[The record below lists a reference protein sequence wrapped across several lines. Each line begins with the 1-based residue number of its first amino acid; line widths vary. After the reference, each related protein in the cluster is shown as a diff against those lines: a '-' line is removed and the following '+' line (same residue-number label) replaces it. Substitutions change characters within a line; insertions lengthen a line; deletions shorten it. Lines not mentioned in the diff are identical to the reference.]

1 MSLFDDFRALTG
13 ELFDAFELPV
23 ATITRTVDAPQTNA
37 DRAAGRKG
45 ASTTTTLT
53 GRGKLGELE
62 FKFADGSTH
71 DGSTALLTIAPRKG
85 DKLTIGT
92 KSFEVIDF
100 KGNNP
105 DGGATAFTYV
115 AALK

>member
-53 GRGKLGELE
+53 GRGVLGNRNLKLEN
-62 FKFADGSTH
+62 GSIVQQ
-71 DGSTALLTIAPRKG
+71 SIARLSVRAVKG
-85 DKLTIGT
+85 DKLTIGGAT
-92 KSFEVIDF
+92 GLEVIEVEEVA
-100 KGNNP
+100 P
-105 DGGATAFTYV
+105 DGGSPLIVIAV
-115 AALK
+115 LK